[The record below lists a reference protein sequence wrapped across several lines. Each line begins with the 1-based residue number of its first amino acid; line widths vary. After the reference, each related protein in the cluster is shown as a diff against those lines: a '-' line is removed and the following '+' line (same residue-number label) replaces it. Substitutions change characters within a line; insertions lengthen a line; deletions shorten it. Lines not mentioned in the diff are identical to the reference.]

1 MRKINFILWNLR
13 LLKFNVFSGSHK
25 NLFVGVISNNLLH
38 LRPLKSVK
46 KNAICLKIC
55 WYRVFVHWK
64 WKLFNFLMDLV
75 LKRTYSY
82 VAFSSHILNFN
93 LVPRAFPPIFWG
105 KSPGDEVALIC
116 HIGTLTC
123 HTLEIIY
130 FYNKAMLL
138 NFKKRQVKLKLKQNK

>member
-38 LRPLKSVK
+38 LWPLKSVK

-64 WKLFNFLMDLV
+64 WKLLNFLMDFV
-75 LKRTYSY
+75 LKRNYSY
-82 VAFSSHILNFN
+82 VAFSRVTS
-93 LVPRAFPPIFWG
+93 
-105 KSPGDEVALIC
+105 LIC
-116 HIGTLTC
+116 HNGTLTC

-130 FYNKAMLL
+130 FYNKAVLL
-138 NFKKRQVKLKLKQNK
+138 NFKKGQLKVKLKQNK

>member
-1 MRKINFILWNLR
+1 MEKNLVPRIFKAISHSFFTVFKGYGCNKISPRKKNFKFNRNWENTGKIVMRKINFILWNLR

-38 LRPLKSVK
+38 LWPLKSVK

-82 VAFSSHILNFN
+82 VAFSSHILN
-93 LVPRAFPPIFWG
+93 LP
-105 KSPGDEVALIC
+105 
-116 HIGTLTC
+116 
-123 HTLEIIY
+123 
-130 FYNKAMLL
+130 
-138 NFKKRQVKLKLKQNK
+138 